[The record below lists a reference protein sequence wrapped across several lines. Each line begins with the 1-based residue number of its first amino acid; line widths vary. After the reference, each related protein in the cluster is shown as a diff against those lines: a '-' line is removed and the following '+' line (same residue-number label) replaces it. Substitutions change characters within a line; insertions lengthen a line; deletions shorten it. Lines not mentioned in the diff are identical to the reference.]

1 MRCVVCCGVV
11 VVCVCMCG
19 VMCEDVIMPLCQQ
32 SAAAV
37 SRQQSAV
44 SSQESAGSSTGS
56 SRVVS

>member
-1 MRCVVCCGVV
+1 MRWVVCCGVV

-32 SAAAV
+32 SAV

>member
-32 SAAAV
+32 SAV
-37 SRQQSAV
+37 SSQQSAV
-44 SSQESAGSSTGS
+44 SSQQSAVRSQQAA
-56 SRVVS
+56 VLAVEE